1 MKRLFL
7 LLAILSAA
15 WATAQELPYF
25 AQNSFDGWIYN
36 NPGVE
41 LSSSNIINAK
51 IRLYVDSQGL
61 VITLISPEFSCQ
73 GLDSIRADVKWRSGS
88 EAIDLTLALD
98 AADGTPLDSAT
109 CLPTS
114 PSRDQDFVFLI
125 PVPAGQAT
133 ARLRFVSWH
142 AQAATS
148 GAVRRAVFTG
158 ITGQT
163 HEVLLG
169 DIDGNGVLSI
179 SDITRLISLVL
190 SGSAD
195 YDPEVAD
202 IDGNGV
208 LNISDITRLI
218 SMVLSGGQSSSIPF
232 AERKR

>member
-1 MKRLFL
+1 MKKIFL
-7 LLAILSAA
+7 LFVLLTAV

-25 AQNSFDGWIYN
+25 AQNSYDGWIYN

-41 LSSSNIINAK
+41 LTSSNIINAK
-51 IRLYVDSQGL
+51 VRLYVDSQGL

-109 CLPTS
+109 CLPAS
-114 PSRDQDFVFLI
+114 PSRDQDFVFMI
-125 PVPAGQAT
+125 PVPAGLTT
-133 ARLRFVSWH
+133 ARMRFVSWH

-163 HEVLLG
+163 HEVLPG
-169 DIDGNGVLSI
+169 
-179 SDITRLISLVL
+179 
-190 SGSAD
+190 
-195 YDPEVAD
+195 D

-218 SMVLSGGQSSSIPF
+218 SLVLCGSTDYQPEVADIDGNGSLNITDITRLISMVLTGGEASF
-232 AERKR
+232 